1 MKLKSLVSSCLL
13 GVAAFSAPAHAQVEI
28 QWWHAM
34 GGQLGEWVNDLAK
47 GFNESQKEY
56 KVTPTFKGS
65 YPETLTAG
73 IAAAAY
79 AGIPVTHRGLATSV
93 TFAVPMVPLAL
104 AIVQVCAGLV
114 GEDPIVTA

>member
-1 MKLKSLVSSCLL
+1 MKTKTLVLSSFALTLALC
-13 GVAAFSAPAHAQVEI
+13 GPAHAQVEI

-56 KVTPTFKGS
+56 KVTPTFKGN

-73 IAAAAY
+73 IAAFR
-79 AGIPVTHRGLATSV
+79 AGNAPDIL
-93 TFAVPMVPLAL
+93 
-104 AIVQVCAGLV
+104 QVFGSA
-114 GEDPIVTA
+114 PRR